1 MRSETLCKN
10 VEIHILETGKF
21 KDVILSFRFFNELKT
36 PDSWVRTVLALMLA
50 DRCEK
55 YPTKREVSCCL
66 DGLYGASASARTTKY
81 GQGQILEF
89 RIKTLNEKYVGGD
102 LLQRQIALASEFLL
116 HPLKTEGQLSEALF
130 KEAMINLKAM
140 IQRRSDNPAAYAAAQ
155 CAKLL
160 GEGQALGISVL
171 PTLKEAEAITL
182 EQVSE
187 AYEKMLCED
196 RIDIFVE
203 GQVEADTV
211 TRLLKHAF
219 PLKGRELKIKSEY
232 LTESDQ
238 LRQKSE
244 TRAIDQTTLVMMYP
258 THVALSS
265 PDYWTL
271 RTGSCIFG
279 QLPTS
284 LLFQEVREKR
294 SLCYSIYSSIL
305 SYDGVMSVSTGIDGS
320 HLEEVK
326 ELVEQQRKRMADG
339 DFDEEMLS
347 TAKEMLIN
355 SILASED
362 DPVSMI
368 NREFQNC
375 LLGQAQKLE
384 EISDQIRQVDRKAIM
399 KLFAKMQCK
408 AVFALIQKED
418 VHEENC

>member
-66 DGLYGASASARTTKY
+66 DWLYGASASARTTTY

-140 IQRRSDNPAAYAAAQ
+140 IQRRSDNPAVYAAAQ